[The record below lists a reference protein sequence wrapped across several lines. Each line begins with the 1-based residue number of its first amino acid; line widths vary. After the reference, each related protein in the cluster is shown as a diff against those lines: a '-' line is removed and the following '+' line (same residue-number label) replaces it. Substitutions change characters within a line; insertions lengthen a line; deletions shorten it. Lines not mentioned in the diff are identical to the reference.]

1 LYDIEEEKNIQG
13 KIKFVILKT
22 DFKEDDWRVQA
33 ISVHKNSFE
42 NRVDLLFKGLRD
54 DELSKAAGIS
64 DGVFVH
70 MTGFIGGVKS
80 KDSAIKLAIMSL
92 EARSN

>member
-1 LYDIEEEKNIQG
+1 M
-13 KIKFVILKT
+13 
-22 DFKEDDWRVQA
+22 QA

-54 DELSKAAGIS
+54 DELSKAAGIP

-70 MTGFIGGVKS
+70 MTGFIGGARS
-80 KDSAIKLAIMSL
+80 KESALKLAKMSL
-92 EARSN
+92 DAKTEN

>member
-1 LYDIEEEKNIQG
+1 M
-13 KIKFVILKT
+13 
-22 DFKEDDWRVQA
+22 
-33 ISVHKNSFE
+33 HKNSFE

-54 DELSKAAGIS
+54 DELSKAAGIP

-70 MTGFIGGVKS
+70 MTGFIGGAKS

-92 EARSN
+92 DAKLKNN

>member
-1 LYDIEEEKNIQG
+1 MGIVG
-13 KIKFVILKT
+13 KIKYAILKT

-33 ISVHKNSFE
+33 IGLSKNSFE

-54 DELSKAAGIS
+54 NELSQAAGIT

-70 MTGFIGGVKS
+70 MSGFIGGAKS
-80 KDSAIKLAIMSL
+80 KESVIKLGVLSL
-92 EARSN
+92 ENRNVNWT